1 MEEGVKEK
9 LRQQIRS
16 YLLRLA
22 SQSDAEHPAWNQEL
36 IRKGSGNRWN
46 YIDGCMISGMLRF
59 SELIREEGLFDFSER
74 FVSHFISEGGE
85 IPSYR
90 REEYRLDDLNP
101 GRNLF
106 LLFERTG
113 KEKYRKALQLLRGQL
128 ETQPRTEEGS
138 FWHKK
143 IYQEQVWLDGI
154 YMALPF
160 YLEYELRFHPGDL
173 SGLYDIVS
181 QLRIVKKRMREE
193 ESGLYVHGYDASRK
207 AFWADPE
214 SGRSPNVWLRA
225 IGWFSLALSDLL
237 GLMKGFSDF
246 QAEKEEL
253 SGMLR
258 ELIESLMPW
267 QDPWSGCFY
276 QLPKLPELKGNYI
289 ESSGS
294 ALISAAVLKAVRLS
308 FLPEKYRSFGE
319 SIFSGIYDNFF
330 SCDEGGELQLKN
342 ICLVAGLGGKERRD
356 GSVRY
361 YLSEAVV
368 ENDAKGIGP
377 FLLAGSE
384 LLS

>member
-113 KEKYRKALQLLRGQL
+113 KEKYREALRLLRGQL

-160 YLEYELRFHPGDL
+160 YLEYELRFHPGDF

-214 SGRSPNVWLRA
+214 SGR
-225 IGWFSLALSDLL
+225 
-237 GLMKGFSDF
+237 
-246 QAEKEEL
+246 
-253 SGMLR
+253 
-258 ELIESLMPW
+258 
-267 QDPWSGCFY
+267 
-276 QLPKLPELKGNYI
+276 
-289 ESSGS
+289 
-294 ALISAAVLKAVRLS
+294 
-308 FLPEKYRSFGE
+308 
-319 SIFSGIYDNFF
+319 
-330 SCDEGGELQLKN
+330 
-342 ICLVAGLGGKERRD
+342 
-356 GSVRY
+356 
-361 YLSEAVV
+361 
-368 ENDAKGIGP
+368 
-377 FLLAGSE
+377 
-384 LLS
+384 